1 MDPFVCEHIN
11 DGYARITRGVCF
23 FSCVI
28 RNLSPNI
35 LLDSRKSFFV
45 HLHYFKTSAA
55 WGFKLC
61 IRVPR
66 ICSEIS
72 KLISHLNNAVGN
84 SVEACSFMR
93 VHIAALKCLKP
104 NSFTTALLCC
114 SLPNCIFA
122 IYISLRDSTVQL
134 SQGTQ
139 CRRFRPSN
147 FQRRSVLSSC
157 GPPAAV
163 AETVWTICEDALS
176 IPPHIPSLG
185 DGAGCA
191 LVPLQ
196 STRRLCDPRPYD
208 SPSLCLLAY
217 RCPDKPPPPP
227 TLAPLLVFGG
237 NPLSIYSLLSLT
249 RRISL
254 AAPPGKLPA
263 SPEPLARV
271 LLVPP
276 QSRQREPKRN

>member
-104 NSFTTALLCC
+104 NSFTTALLCY
-114 SLPNCIFA
+114 SLSNCIFA

-139 CRRFRPSN
+139 CRQFRPSN

-163 AETVWTICEDALS
+163 AETV
-176 IPPHIPSLG
+176 
-185 DGAGCA
+185 
-191 LVPLQ
+191 
-196 STRRLCDPRPYD
+196 
-208 SPSLCLLAY
+208 
-217 RCPDKPPPPP
+217 
-227 TLAPLLVFGG
+227 
-237 NPLSIYSLLSLT
+237 
-249 RRISL
+249 
-254 AAPPGKLPA
+254 
-263 SPEPLARV
+263 
-271 LLVPP
+271 
-276 QSRQREPKRN
+276 